1 MALSFPLLSLI
12 TPLLA
17 ADSGPAATHAEASLD
32 LSAPE
37 YRTISRNYASA
48 RKVSDDT
55 RREAL
60 KAILAKRIEESE
72 LMLAERKKTRNVTGI
87 AVATTA
93 INMFQTAMTNLDLSG
108 AFSLPASVRKEL
120 ETTLSQ
126 AKDAAKPIE
135 ATFSNEMSRLEAVVL
150 KQFISAVKA
159 GHPELS
165 DQAIASKYAV
175 EFRGLLTAPV
185 LAPAPAPAAG
195 TNALSSAA
203 GSTNA
208 NVSATNQ
215 PPPDII
221 AASGEGQEWITAG
234 RWIGAMRGM
243 DVISVPVMQAA
254 GTTNRTEQFNSMSG
268 KNSQLEYASVL
279 SLSPNPGLV
288 YRLKNVKGHIPV
300 GVLEWPSAHNGHQLM
315 VRTTPSERFPSMHGF
330 ELQVSV
336 ATGDVRRV
344 LSAGQPSAASSDNTP
359 RALLS
364 LVTTPSGASI
374 AVDGKPVTVA
384 VTPCKLKLALGAHA
398 VRCSLPGYLDI
409 LAANLDV
416 QSNQTFQGTF
426 KADPRFARRAVS
438 VPANAAKWVN
448 AGISVSKGDTLV
460 VYAEGTWSCT
470 ADHEAIGPEGYPKD
484 QKYMRYYGDPMQYI
498 PQAADINFGAL
509 LMRLGDSAPFYAVG
523 SQFRLLITSS
533 GGVSFDINEIQNQK
547 LRKDNTGTLTV
558 TAVVMPPGT
567 APKP

>member
-1 MALSFPLLSLI
+1 MALPFALSSLI
-12 TPLLA
+12 APVHA
-17 ADSGPAATHAEASLD
+17 ADSGPATANVDASLD

-37 YRTISRNYASA
+37 YRTISKNYASA

-72 LMLAERKKTRNVTGI
+72 LMLSEKRKTRNVTGI

-126 AKDAAKPIE
+126 VKDAAKPIE
-135 ATFSNEMSRLEAVVL
+135 ATFSNEISRLEAEVL
-150 KQFISAVKA
+150 KQFISAVKG

-165 DQAIASKYAV
+165 DQAVESRYSK
-175 EFRGLLTAPV
+175 EFRSLLTAPV
-185 LAPAPAPAAG
+185 PSPAPAPAAS
-195 TNALSSAA
+195 TNTLPSAS

-243 DVISVPVMQAA
+243 DVISIPVMQAA

-268 KNSQLEYASVL
+268 RNSELEYASVL
-279 SLSPNPGLV
+279 SLPPKPELV

-315 VRTTPSERFPSMHGF
+315 IRTTPSERFPSMHGF

-336 ATGDVRRV
+336 ATGDVRRI
-344 LSAGQPSAASSDNTP
+344 LSAGQPSNAASDNTP

-374 AVDGKPVTVA
+374 VVDGKPLTVA
-384 VTPCKLKLALGAHA
+384 VTPCKLKLTLGSHSI
-398 VRCSLPGYLDI
+398 RFSLPGYQDI

-416 QSNQTFQGTF
+416 RSNQTFQGTF
-426 KADPRFARRAVS
+426 KADPRFARKTVS
-438 VPANAAKWVN
+438 VPANAAKWTSS
-448 AGISVSKGDTLV
+448 GISVSRGDTLV

-470 ADHEAIGPEGYPKD
+470 AEHEAIGPAGYPKD

-498 PQAADINFGAL
+498 RQSTEIDYGAL
-509 LMRLGDSAPFYAVG
+509 LMRIGDSAPYYAVG
-523 SQFRLLITSS
+523 SQFKISITAPGSIW
-533 GGVSFDINEIQNQK
+533 FDVNEIQNARF
-547 LRKDNTGTLTV
+547 RKDNNGALTV
-558 TAVVMPPGT
+558 TVIVMPPGT